1 MIASTMKFSELN
13 KYFIWLMQS
22 AILICEF
29 FIGFYISSIPSVI
42 LKIALV
48 IIGIT
53 FLLVLSLIILKS
65 FIGSL
70 SIREKIWAIVM
81 ITLNSLFSFVIGFT
95 IPQLQTDSRYN
106 FAFVMLPLL
115 IILELVI
122 IDKFFKDL
130 KHIRNSKSEDK
141 GNQVFNQPVI
151 EFEGKKYIFSIRSL
165 ILLGIGAPLL
175 ALGIYYLF
183 DRQAMYWLHEIVV
196 KQTVFFLNLFFNM
209 GVSPIYTSGAIHEW
223 AFSVPGRGV
232 ISFETFCTGIQAI
245 CVFAGIIIFIPH
257 SKDKLTNRDIIWRKA
272 KSLVLSSAIFYIV
285 NIIRMLIQI
294 ELYYIGYPWDSIHVS
309 ISAASSFI
317 AAIIILLL
325 HKWIPEFIISIIYAG
340 TLIKKKLGK
349 KDKIKE

>member
-1 MIASTMKFSELN
+1 MI
-13 KYFIWLMQS
+13 QS
-22 AILICEF
+22 AILISEF
-29 FIGFYISSIPSVI
+29 FIGFYISSIPSVTI
-42 LKIALV
+42 KIALIV
-48 IIGIT
+48 VGIA
-53 FLLVLSLIILKS
+53 LLLAQSLIIIKS
-65 FIGSL
+65 FIGGL
-70 SIREKIWAIVM
+70 PFRKKIGIIVM

-95 IPQLQTDSRYN
+95 IPQLQTESRYN
-106 FAFVMLPLL
+106 FGFVMLPLL
-115 IILELVI
+115 IILELII
-122 IDKFFKDL
+122 IDKYFKDVEY
-130 KHIRNSKSEDK
+130 IRNPKLAEIS
-141 GNQVFNQPVI
+141 NQVFDQPVI

-175 ALGIYYLF
+175 ALGIYFLF

-196 KQTVFFLNLFFNM
+196 KQTIFFLNLFFNM
-209 GVSPIYTSGAIHEW
+209 GSSPIYTSGAIYEW
-223 AFSVPGRGV
+223 AFSVPGRGS

-245 CVFAGIIIFIPH
+245 CVFVGIIIFIPH
-257 SKDKLTNRDIIWRKA
+257 SKDKYTNRDIIWRKA
-272 KSLVLSSAIFYIV
+272 KSLVLSSVIFYIV

-349 KDKIKE
+349 KVKIKEKI